1 MASGAVNFPV
11 VCLGGSA
18 GALQAYLEILRS
30 VPADAGLAFIIV
42 SHRGAEHSEILP
54 ELLSRSTKMPV
65 IEAEEGM
72 ALRRDAVFLCPP
84 DKELS
89 FTGSTFHVHPKATS
103 LGWPRSITLLL
114 KSLAAAVGNRVIAV
128 ILSGM
133 GADGSAALMAVKA
146 SGGRILVQSGAPY
159 ESMPNNAIEAGL
171 VDRILTPSQIA
182 ADLVNCCKLIDRQ
195 TVQGEAWRRCFR
207 HEMPRAA
214 CG

>member
-1 MASGAVNFPV
+1 MASGAVDFPV

-30 VPADAGLAFIIV
+30 VPADVGLAFIIL
-42 SHRGAEHSEILP
+42 SHRGSDDAELLP

-65 IEAEEGM
+65 LEVEEGM

-89 FTGSTFHVHPKATS
+89 ITSSTFHVHPRSTS

-114 KSLAAAVGNRVIAV
+114 KSLAAAVGHRIIAV

-133 GADGSAALMAVKA
+133 GADGSAALTAVKA

-159 ESMPNNAIEAGL
+159 ESMPTNAIETGL

-182 ADLVNCCKLIDRQ
+182 ADLVNCCKVLDRADR
-195 TVQGEAWRRCFR
+195 VG
-207 HEMPRAA
+207 
-214 CG
+214 